1 MGLRLAAGIDAAR
14 FEARTGVPLADAI
27 RPDRVAR
34 FAAQGLLEHDSAG
47 LRLTI
52 AGQPFVDT
60 VLKDIAA

>member
-1 MGLRLAAGIDAAR
+1 
-14 FEARTGVPLADAI
+14 VPLADAI

-34 FAAQGLLEHDSAG
+34 FVAQGLVVHDSAG
-47 LRLTI
+47 LRLTA